1 LMDFLMDCLM
11 DLNGFQM
18 IVAPWRGKANG
29 SHHPQIVRPWFL
41 AYTSEG
47 QWDGNKR
54 YMMIH
59 WWYMYIIYVYYI
71 TVIYRN
77 VVHWCSLEILQK
89 VPLEFTLYT
98 VHPIFGQW
106 QRHHQAA
113 EWPKAVMMIQALAS
127 KRGGT
132 NPLGWST
139 HGWQLVWVGGG
150 PMDLCLWYRIFRH
163 EHPFT
168 RYYVDFEPIATWLH
182 P

>member
-1 LMDFLMDCLM
+1 MGRKQEIHDDTLM
-11 DLNGFQM
+11 
-18 IVAPWRGKANG
+18 
-29 SHHPQIVRPWFL
+29 
-41 AYTSEG
+41 
-47 QWDGNKR
+47 
-54 YMMIH
+54 
-59 WWYMYIIYVYYI
+59 IYVYYI

-182 P
+182 PEGDIHFFSPNCLYCSCTEVLKNICQL